1 MSDSVQVSP
10 SVSFS
15 NIELMIMGLGCF
27 AVLVLLG
34 VVLWI
39 VAKRGQEELMGS
51 EEIFERQVFEQI
63 KAPPPA
69 PTATR
74 PAPVT
79 AAAPW
84 SPMPAIPPLDVG
96 SPMDGLI
103 ARLKSMGLLGGF
115 RETLKLGFPPDGQ
128 VYHLVGGGTVLVLPR
143 MESEGLLSHALTV
156 HSMVVAPTAGGEV
169 LVITKLGQRMSVK
182 VEQTERGP

>member
-1 MSDSVQVSP
+1 
-10 SVSFS
+10 
-15 NIELMIMGLGCF
+15 
-27 AVLVLLG
+27 
-34 VVLWI
+34 
-39 VAKRGQEELMGS
+39 
-51 EEIFERQVFEQI
+51 
-63 KAPPPA
+63 
-69 PTATR
+69 
-74 PAPVT
+74 
-79 AAAPW
+79 
-84 SPMPAIPPLDVG
+84 
-96 SPMDGLI
+96 MDGLI